1 MHPHQKRSHY
11 RGAKGKG
18 TLITSIRTL
27 IPSNRLLQIRNHSED
42 IRTRNAKLLSN
53 CATAAPLSSK
63 LCDAFA
69 MHVNVP
75 RPAEAHATSFR
86 PRKTGVNA
94 FTDDLVSELS
104 YRAKNV
110 HLKPGG
116 RVRTRCVDT
125 MLRQHKG
132 DIVSRELSN

>member
-42 IRTRNAKLLSN
+42 IRTRNAKLFCN
-53 CATAAPLSSK
+53 CAAAAPLSSK
-63 LCDAFA
+63 LRDTFA

-86 PRKTGVNA
+86 AGNTGVNA
-94 FTDDLVSELS
+94 FTDDFVFELS

-110 HLKPGG
+110 HLKPRC
-116 RVRTRCVDT
+116 RVRPRSVET
-125 MLRQHKG
+125 LLGNHKR
-132 DIVSRELSN
+132 DVMSRELSN